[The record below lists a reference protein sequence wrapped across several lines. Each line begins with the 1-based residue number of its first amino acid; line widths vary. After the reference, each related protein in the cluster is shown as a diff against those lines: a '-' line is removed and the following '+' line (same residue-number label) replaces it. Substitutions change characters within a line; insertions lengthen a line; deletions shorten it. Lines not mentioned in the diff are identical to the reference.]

1 MQVDV
6 TPTPGKWIVVAP
18 QGRVDGHTAPDFET
32 ACQTQVARGA
42 HWLALD
48 LGGVP
53 YMSSAGLRVLLATL
67 KAVKAQG
74 GGLSLVRP
82 QPGVREVL
90 EISGFLNIFT
100 VVGSIS
106 DLA

>member
-74 GGLSLVRP
+74 GGLALVRP
-82 QPGVREVL
+82 QAGVREVL

-100 VVGSIS
+100 VVSDIS